1 MRGYI
6 LNLMAWLI
14 LPFMDAIA
22 KYLSFSLPVLQVT
35 WFRFFFSTIFTLLFI
50 SFFSRKSFKTP
61 RNLKYQ
67 IIRGILLLTSSVFF
81 FFSISIISLPKALT
95 LAFICPLVVT
105 ALSPYFLNEKV
116 GLRRWIAVT
125 TGFIGILIV
134 IRPGIIEFNLASLAA
149 IGTGI
154 CYAFYLIVT
163 RKLKNKDNGFL
174 TLLTT
179 SFVGTIILSLFI
191 PFIWI
196 SPTYNEYI
204 LGFTMGFIAALAH
217 GMIIISYNYAEAS
230 KLAPLGYFE
239 IITNIFISYIL
250 FSNLPDNFTFL
261 GLSIII
267 ISGVY
272 VFKREYNLS
281 KQY

>member
-1 MRGYI
+1 M
-6 LNLMAWLI
+6 
-14 LPFMDAIA
+14 
-22 KYLSFSLPVLQVT
+22 
-35 WFRFFFSTIFTLLFI
+35 
-50 SFFSRKSFKTP
+50 
-61 RNLKYQ
+61 
-67 IIRGILLLTSSVFF
+67 
-81 FFSISIISLPKALT
+81 
-95 LAFICPLVVT
+95 
-105 ALSPYFLNEKV
+105 
-116 GLRRWIAVT
+116 
-125 TGFIGILIV
+125 IV

-204 LGFTMGFIAALAH
+204 LGFIMGFIAALAH

-272 VFKREYNLS
+272 VFKRENNLS
-281 KQY
+281 KIY